1 MLAIPGS
8 SAVATAKRHAM
19 WLAAGPREQV
29 ARKASEPRILL
40 NYDKHHRPTLGAC
53 ARSWGG
59 EQDSGQTASRVS
71 APHAGEV
78 MRTVLLRGDSHLCFQ
93 EARLTPTQSSRMG
106 KHTPVRTREREPSGR
121 TLRGGNGSR
130 RGAQLFDL
138 DSSRVNSARFSA
150 SSIFQSP
157 PHSCG
162 KSIDEPH
169 SPSK

>member
-1 MLAIPGS
+1 VLAIPGS

-29 ARKASEPRILL
+29 ARKASELRILL

-93 EARLTPTQSSRMG
+93 EARLTPTQSRKWG
-106 KHTPVRTREREPSGR
+106 NTRLSAHERE
-121 TLRGGNGSR
+121 SR
-130 RGAQLFDL
+130 L
-138 DSSRVNSARFSA
+138 
-150 SSIFQSP
+150 
-157 PHSCG
+157 
-162 KSIDEPH
+162 DEPCVAAMGRAEVR
-169 SPSK
+169 SSLT